1 MDAILG
7 LLGICGANC
16 AEDRDA
22 DSKGRT
28 EGVVSC
34 GLCPQGP
41 PCVKPTASDSYS
53 FDASIA
59 PKKLV
64 ALQVG

>member
-22 DSKGRT
+22 SESKARAG
-28 EGVVSC
+28 GVVSV
-34 GLCPQGP
+34 
-41 PCVKPTASDSYS
+41 CV
-53 FDASIA
+53 
-59 PKKLV
+59 V
-64 ALQVG
+64 ALTAG